1 MISALNS
8 ALIAP
13 RIKPLPKGLIYRVP
27 KSDIYHL
34 IETRTGELVGKMVAF
49 PITNGLKQIYDV
61 PQESKVFRVYS
72 LKIDPLRR
80 NEKWGSYFMQFAKN
94 ESNRQ
99 ECDGRLYL
107 VAYNSEYAPH
117 VFYKKQ
123 GLKAVDKRMDQ
134 KLNEFIKKNENPIWL
149 PSSEMY
155 LPIEEKEKEIKCI
168 SSLKQNSFIKDLKN
182 FFKNIFIKKES

>member
-8 ALIAP
+8 ALITP
-13 RIKPLPKGLIYRVP
+13 RVKPFPKGLIYKVP
-27 KSDIYHL
+27 QNDIYHL

-49 PITNGLKQIYDV
+49 PITNGLKQIYDI
-61 PQESKVFRVYS
+61 PQESKIFRVYS

-94 ESNRQ
+94 ESNRL

-123 GLKAVDKRMDQ
+123 GLKAVDKRMDR
-134 KLNEFIKKNENPIWL
+134 KLDKFIKNNENPIWL
-149 PSSEMY
+149 PASEMY
-155 LPIEEKEKEIKCI
+155 LPLEKENERKSI
-168 SSLKQNSFIKDLKN
+168 SSLKQNSFIK
-182 FFKNIFIKKES
+182 I